1 MSVWPG
7 QCPLYMPGI
16 VPSKQARLAP
26 LAADQFLPLRTLLFP
41 MKWSTEGSPAV
52 NNARFDPGVILPGAA
67 EARVQILGLAPEGN
81 LLVEPVVSTPSQ
93 GHREAVKG

>member
-26 LAADQFLPLRTLLFP
+26 LAADQFLPPLTPLFP

-67 EARVQILGLAPEGN
+67 EPRV
-81 LLVEPVVSTPSQ
+81 
-93 GHREAVKG
+93 